1 MASITDTNRNYLE
14 LLMQNYPEYK
24 AGLFESTAPVSF
36 DDIFKAPTGPLY
48 NVHPTPQQFESSSSF
63 FDEGDVDVGTFAP
76 KGPLYD
82 VDPDRSKEI
91 IDSLYA
97 SGDIEGARNLEG
109 QFTFHEPIDEK
120 GDFSLSQN
128 IYDAGVAPSYSEWQE
143 NPDFRFPEKKFAGNV
158 NLSDMRPWGRT
169 HGMPVL
175 NQEGELEPSWI
186 QMQENLMDLVG
197 TQPTSPRNEELIDA
211 SKASLG
217 WQKPDDIN
225 KFAAGVLGHEYR
237 HNLLNMPGFT
247 DIRDEVMGTNINKL
261 FVNPKSVVQF
271 PSLYNQ
277 GIYEAGADQDMSEH
291 QKEELF
297 NEVLDMYNQYQ
308 LEGNMSGILSQVN
321 PEWTNA
327 ELMKHLENNNFF
339 QYSGKNP
346 NQKFRWG
353 SASSDYINQM
363 WPLAKK
369 YFAEV
374 DRQGRMGPVNKAKLK
389 VGMPENL
396 SFDTGAGN
404 IPTPKRTYVAPPG
417 PHRGEGRRQR
427 GSMPTGTAGRNP
439 WGRAHGG
446 LIDIPLPGRSRDI

>member
-1 MASITDTNRNYLE
+1 
-14 LLMQNYPEYK
+14 
-24 AGLFESTAPVSF
+24 
-36 DDIFKAPTGPLY
+36 
-48 NVHPTPQQFESSSSF
+48 
-63 FDEGDVDVGTFAP
+63 
-76 KGPLYD
+76 
-82 VDPDRSKEI
+82 
-91 IDSLYA
+91 
-97 SGDIEGARNLEG
+97 
-109 QFTFHEPIDEK
+109 
-120 GDFSLSQN
+120 
-128 IYDAGVAPSYSEWQE
+128 
-143 NPDFRFPEKKFAGNV
+143 
-158 NLSDMRPWGRT
+158 
-169 HGMPVL
+169 
-175 NQEGELEPSWI
+175 
-186 QMQENLMDLVG
+186 NLMDLVG

-374 DRQGRMGPVNKAKLK
+374 DRQGRMG
-389 VGMPENL
+389 
-396 SFDTGAGN
+396 
-404 IPTPKRTYVAPPG
+404 
-417 PHRGEGRRQR
+417 
-427 GSMPTGTAGRNP
+427 
-439 WGRAHGG
+439 
-446 LIDIPLPGRSRDI
+446 

>member
-24 AGLFESTAPVSF
+24 AGLFESTPPVAF
-36 DDIFKAPTGPLY
+36 EDLYRAPTGPLY
-48 NVHPTPQQFESSSSF
+48 DVQPTQAQIDMEYTPGGSWFEEGEPTPTGVSPVGPLHNVDIERTLDILPQNYRVADQIEQYDDESASQFE
-63 FDEGDVDVGTFAP
+63 
-76 KGPLYD
+76 GP
-82 VDPDRSKEI
+82 RETTS
-91 IDSLYA
+91 YA
-97 SGDIEGARNLEG
+97 
-109 QFTFHEPIDEK
+109 
-120 GDFSLSQN
+120 
-128 IYDAGVAPSYSEWQE
+128 EWQE
-143 NPDFRFPEKKFAGNV
+143 KPQSELPSDIGQKKFAGNV
-158 NLSDMRPWGRT
+158 SVADMRAWGQT
-169 HGMPVL
+169 HGEPTL
-175 NQEGELEPSWI
+175 NWEGELEPSWI
-186 QMQENLMDLVG
+186 RMQKNLMDLVG
-197 TQPTSPRNEELIDA
+197 TQPTSPRNEQLIDA
-211 SKASLG
+211 SQASLG
-217 WQKPDDIN
+217 WQKPADIN

-261 FVNPKSVVQF
+261 FANPKSVAQF

-277 GIYEAGADQDMSEH
+277 GIYEAGAEQDMSEH
-291 QKEELF
+291 SKEEIF

-327 ELMKHLENNNFF
+327 ELMEHLQKNAFF

-353 SASSDYINQM
+353 SASSDYMNQM

-396 SFDTGAGN
+396 SFDTGRGN
-404 IPTPKRTYVAPPG
+404 RGYQPTTRAQNVARTASRVGPG
-417 PHRGEGRRQR
+417 G
-427 GSMPTGTAGRNP
+427 NV
-439 WGRAHGG
+439 RAYGLASGG
-446 LIDIPLPGRSRDI
+446 LIDKAFSGRSRDI